1 VYDRRSDWTSWT
13 CYIQW
18 TASGTMN
25 HRLTVKFTNSDSVTI
40 MLRTIK
46 LLENNSNIIM
56 TMLRMC
62 AYVADLSKKTKM
74 KVNRGVQ
81 ESAYTCIN

>member
-1 VYDRRSDWTSWT
+1 
-13 CYIQW
+13 
-18 TASGTMN
+18 
-25 HRLTVKFTNSDSVTI
+25 
-40 MLRTIK
+40 
-46 LLENNSNIIM
+46 M

-81 ESAYTCIN
+81 EIEVRARKRIYIY

>member
-1 VYDRRSDWTSWT
+1 
-13 CYIQW
+13 
-18 TASGTMN
+18 MN

-81 ESAYTCIN
+81 EIEVRARKRIYIY

>member
-1 VYDRRSDWTSWT
+1 
-13 CYIQW
+13 
-18 TASGTMN
+18 MN

-46 LLENNSNIIM
+46 LLENSSNIIM

-62 AYVADLSKKTKM
+62 EYVADLSKKTKM

-81 ESAYTCIN
+81 EIEVRARKRTYMY